1 MDNEKKEVGKD
12 VKMKLYKKLFFTA
25 VAVILI
31 LIVIILVLH
40 RSNEG
45 DAVPTFNEIVEA
57 APSAV
62 ESAFVGEEGETVYI
76 ASEATIR
83 DIIEINELN
92 TVEYTYNS
100 IVRVTKLDKDNNE
113 EPWYAVSY
121 NGTIAAGIDFS
132 NIDIAINEDSRT
144 ISITIPKAEI
154 QSTNVD
160 IKSLEYIFAKDK
172 YNKYS
177 VADDAYRRACD
188 DLKNKAEKNSEILN
202 LAKENA
208 ISAIEGLL
216 EPWLSQIENGY
227 TVNVS

>member
-1 MDNEKKEVGKD
+1 MDNEKKEVGKN

-25 VAVILI
+25 AAIILIVILI
-31 LIVIILVLH
+31 LVL
-40 RSNEG
+40 RRFNED
-45 DAVPTFNEIVEA
+45 DAVPALNEIVEA
-57 APSAV
+57 VPSAV
-62 ESAFVGEEGETVYI
+62 VSEIIGEEGEAVYI

-83 DIIEINELN
+83 DIIEIDELN

-121 NGTIAAGIDFS
+121 NGTITAGIDFS

-172 YNKYS
+172 YNKDS
-177 VADDAYRRACD
+177 VADDAYRLACD
-188 DLKNKAEKNSEILN
+188 DLKDKAAKNSEILN

-227 TVNVS
+227 TVNVN